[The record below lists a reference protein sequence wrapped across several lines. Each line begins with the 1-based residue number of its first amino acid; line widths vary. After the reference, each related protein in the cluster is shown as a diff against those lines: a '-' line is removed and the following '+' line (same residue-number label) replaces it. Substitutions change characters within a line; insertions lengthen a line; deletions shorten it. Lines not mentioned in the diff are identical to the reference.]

1 MNSMKMIRLCDN
13 GDIDTVTI
21 CKDDD
26 FTALQDMYTAI
37 GKGCSAIETVPVTP
51 WGFDAVLIA
60 DEYGL
65 DSTNAEVNVLASA
78 VSGCKIVGNVLF
90 TAVGMVNGDMDFTG
104 LTDEQIT
111 KVMDTLRKIGRNA

>member
-37 GKGCSAIETVPVTP
+37 GRGCIAIETIPVSP
-51 WGFDAVLIA
+51 SSFSAVLIV
-60 DEYGL
+60 DEFGL
-65 DSTNAEVNVLASA
+65 GKPGSEVNVLASA
-78 VSGCKIVGNVLF
+78 VSGHGIVGNVLF
-90 TAVGMVNGDMDFTG
+90 SAIGSAGESMDFVG